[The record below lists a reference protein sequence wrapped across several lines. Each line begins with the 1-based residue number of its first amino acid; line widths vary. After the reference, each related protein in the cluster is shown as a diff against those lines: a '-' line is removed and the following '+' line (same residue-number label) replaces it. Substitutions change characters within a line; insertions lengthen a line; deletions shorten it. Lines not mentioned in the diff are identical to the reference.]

1 MCGQIICCV
10 IYIMPTLLVD
20 CVMALPFGVILMKH
34 LYPLKI
40 VRNRFI
46 RLISHA
52 DVSAHVSSSL
62 AKKVRILVFHDLYD
76 LHVAIFMYRPKVFNE
91 MHPPVILNFFF
102 KLSAIHQITRKST
115 HDFFLSRI
123 RLNVCKRF
131 ITFSGVTVWSRLVI
145 ETKLSDCLQAFKT
158 LLLTNRSAV

>member
-1 MCGQIICCV
+1 
-10 IYIMPTLLVD
+10 
-20 CVMALPFGVILMKH
+20 MKH

-62 AKKVRILVFHDLYD
+62 AKKVRILVFQDLYD
-76 LHVAIFMYRPKVFNE
+76 LHVAIFMYRPKVFND

-115 HDFFLSRI
+115 HDFFYHVLDSRF
-123 RLNVCKRF
+123 VKG
-131 ITFSGVTVWSRLVI
+131 S
-145 ETKLSDCLQAFKT
+145 
-158 LLLTNRSAV
+158 LLFLG